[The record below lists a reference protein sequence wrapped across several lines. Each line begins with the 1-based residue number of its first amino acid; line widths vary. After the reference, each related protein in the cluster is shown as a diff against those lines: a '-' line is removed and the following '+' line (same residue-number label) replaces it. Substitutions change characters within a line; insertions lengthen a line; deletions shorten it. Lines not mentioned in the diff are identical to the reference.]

1 MAIAIL
7 LSLVFGALVV
17 LSPYLPV
24 PSAFQKLI
32 LVIPFI
38 FTLAILINNLE
49 RLILFIIAV
58 GIPLNLD
65 ISIIISPLARNVANI
80 ASGRTIV
87 ALTELRISLIMII
100 VIAGYLLWLVGRR
113 GMVRYPIRYFPS
125 ITIPAIGLIV
135 ISLLSITQAQ
145 DTQLAFFKIMMLIE
159 LFLIYFYVA
168 NHLRTKSD
176 LQFFMLVFM
185 GALLAES
192 ILMVLQWQTGWSF
205 SVAGINA
212 IIDPD
217 SHRAA
222 GTLGT
227 ANSAG
232 VVITGYLAL
241 TCAMFWLFPR
251 RTQKV
256 FAVICFVCG
265 CVALIS
271 TAGRAAWGGFIVA
284 FLAFIL
290 IGTQQGLVSRKAVIW
305 LFLALILIS
314 GLFYPVISQ
323 RLTANDSGSAA
334 SRLVMAKLA
343 WNVIRSSPTHFFI
356 GVGANNYALIA
367 PAYYSTDVGRLGYII
382 DSSVHNAYLLAWAET
397 GLIGLIFYLIF
408 LFTPLLHAWKNIF
421 SHDRFVSLMALG
433 LGCALLAIYI
443 QMLVDPFIARPK
455 MIIVWLL
462 IALIAS
468 LDNMHPSK
476 ISVTKL

>member
-1 MAIAIL
+1 MA
-7 LSLVFGALVV
+7 
-17 LSPYLPV
+17 
-24 PSAFQKLI
+24 
-32 LVIPFI
+32 
-38 FTLAILINNLE
+38 
-49 RLILFIIAV
+49 
-58 GIPLNLD
+58 
-65 ISIIISPLARNVANI
+65 
-80 ASGRTIV
+80 
-87 ALTELRISLIMII
+87 
-100 VIAGYLLWLVGRR
+100 
-113 GMVRYPIRYFPS
+113 
-125 ITIPAIGLIV
+125 
-135 ISLLSITQAQ
+135 
-145 DTQLAFFKIMMLIE
+145 
-159 LFLIYFYVA
+159 
-168 NHLRTKSD
+168 
-176 LQFFMLVFM
+176 
-185 GALLAES
+185 ALLAES
-192 ILMVLQWQTGWSF
+192 ILMVLQWQTGLSF

-212 IIDPD
+212 IFDPE

-251 RTQKV
+251 RSQKV

-271 TAGRAAWGGFIVA
+271 TAGRAAWGGFLVA
-284 FLAFIL
+284 VLAIIL
-290 IGTQQGLVSRKAVIW
+290 IGTQQGLVSRKTVIW

-323 RLTANDSGSAA
+323 RLTANDRGSAA

-356 GVGANNYALIA
+356 GVGTNNYALIA

-382 DSSVHNAYLLAWAET
+382 NSSVHNAYLLTWAET
-397 GLIGLIFYLIF
+397 GLIGLILYLIF
-408 LFTPLLHAWKNIF
+408 LFTPLLQARKMLLL
-421 SHDRFVSLMALG
+421 HDRFVSLMALG

-462 IALIAS
+462 IAVIAS
-468 LDNMHPSK
+468 LDNMHPAK
-476 ISVTKL
+476 IPVTKL